1 MPEIFCAQ
9 IRKQADQFTAF
20 PVIYSTCRTPL
31 TETVLSVPEFLLL
44 AFIKH
49 GIENYAYILSSNG
62 YMKSFFPWR
71 TQTRAGHL
79 LRLLVWWLRCI
90 TNVWHFHQ
98 QCLNDLTVHL
108 VWDSPAIIGQA
119 FSRYRIQQCFSSS
132 HCRLTSVTVA
142 MQEVERSSCPWGYF
156 NCLSY
161 TDDVGI
167 LMILSSVALS

>member
-1 MPEIFCAQ
+1 MPEIFCAL
-9 IRKQADQFTAF
+9 IRKQADQFTALYIQLVERLWQKQF
-20 PVIYSTCRTPL
+20 SLYRNFFYIYQTRYRKFCL
-31 TETVLSVPEFLLL
+31 
-44 AFIKH
+44 
-49 GIENYAYILSSNG
+49 YILSSNG

-167 LMILSSVALS
+167 LMILSLVALS